1 MSISEHF
8 HKEGIVVEDAL
19 KGVRFIG
26 TLPTVTTPVERL
38 LYRLDLEQGE
48 TGEASTTWNGEA
60 GENALN
66 MSNRLFGGIVVA
78 QTIVA
83 AGRTHPGRDV
93 HSVQQVFLRG
103 GNGTDPLRYRVER
116 LFTGRT
122 YASVRVEVHQGDHII
137 SHAQVGVTAGIE
149 GPDRQDSAPIMVAR
163 ESTVNRD
170 EVRKRANWDDQPVQM
185 FIDPASEGD
194 GTPNLSGWIRPAGP
208 MPADPIMHK
217 AVLGFVSDR
226 GLMSVAWRPH
236 GEHGSFKG
244 ATLDHSIWFHR
255 PLQFDDWHS
264 YDMHSPSIAGGRG
277 LNHGTIH
284 HHDGTHVATTL
295 QQGTFRP
302 A

>member
-1 MSISEHF
+1 M
-8 HKEGIVVEDAL
+8 VVEDAL

-170 EVRKRANWDDQPVQM
+170 EVRKRANWDDQPVQIN
-185 FIDPASEGD
+185 FENRIA
-194 GTPNLSGWIRPAGP
+194 PAGP